1 MRPFPLSLRGR
12 FFLVCTFSAACGHE
26 VVLGNGTPLDGS
38 GTCTGP
44 TCATEADSGKVFTGP
59 VNKVDLL
66 FDIDNSASM
75 GDKQAYIEQAVPDLV
90 TRLITPNC
98 VKSTPSTTPGGP
110 PTITIVSQSA
120 VGGACLMGGT
130 LEFVPVHDMHIGII
144 SSSLGPRGV
153 DTTEDA
159 VAGAVCVPNAS
170 TGTPAPGGSPFLDG
184 MPQLPT
190 HNDDRGHLLSRIT
203 PTFAPPVTAAEAQ
216 QTAEQEAATFADVGA
231 ENFLDWFPEPQPFSY
246 TTTATGGIDPL
257 GTKGPVLTPPA
268 AALSYPLGAIGMEP
282 GTLEG
287 DFAALVA
294 GTHAYGCGIESQLET
309 WYRFLIQPDPYGS
322 IDASTGHALWAGID
336 QTILQQRHDFLRP
349 DSLVAIIVLSDE
361 NDSEIDVRSFGGEGY
376 LFMDQTY
383 KPLRGTSPCATDPGS
398 SACTSCGNASAAG
411 DPNCGGGNNAYTA
424 ENDPSFFINL
434 RHVHMQQRFGITVQF
449 PLQRYVLGL
458 TSPTVPD
465 RDHEYPAGAASY
477 QGGTVLDANGNVADP
492 QDLNCANPLFAGS
505 LPTGLGDPSDFAFA
519 TAVCNAA
526 QAGSAPRSPNLVFYA
541 HIGGVPHQLLQL
553 KPGET
558 DPVTGTTC
566 ALMTPEG
573 TPTSPADCPQKDT
586 LTVTDWTSILGAGLG
601 ATSGAG
607 AFDYTGIDPHM
618 IEAFDPNSPT
628 EGRTSSTGAT
638 IPVVPAAGVP
648 APGTAPAPDP
658 ISGWDWETST
668 LFGTVP
674 AHALPVDVEYAC
686 IFPLMNS
693 EGVPT
698 PRDCSGGLS
707 DPLNSYECDC
717 ESLGLPPEAVPSVCG
732 LKNPNAPYAAAGTPA
747 GPIQVQPST
756 PPTVVG
762 NDYTTQ
768 YFAKTY
774 PTIRE
779 LTLANLMGTQGIISS
794 LCPIH
799 TVPSSTTM
807 PDQLYGYRPAI
818 NAIVNRLRTPL
829 AVK

>member
-12 FFLVCTFSAACGHE
+12 FFVACTFSAACGHQ
-26 VVLGNGTPLDGS
+26 VVLGSGAPLDGS

-75 GDKQAYIEQAVPDLV
+75 GDKQAYLEQAVPDLV

-153 DTTEDA
+153 DTTTDA
-159 VAGAVCVPNAS
+159 MQGSVCLPNVTTA
-170 TGTPAPGGSPFLDG
+170 PFLDG
-184 MPQLPT
+184 TPGLSN
-190 HNDDRGHLLSRIT
+190 HNDDQGHLLSRIA
-203 PTFAPPVTAAEAQ
+203 PTFAPPITAVEAQLAAE
-216 QTAEQEAATFADVGA
+216 EESPTFADVGA
-231 ENFLDWFPEPQPFSY
+231 ENFLDWFPTPQPTGY
-246 TTTATGGIDPL
+246 TTSATGGIDPL
-257 GTKGPVLTPPA
+257 GTKGPVLNPPA
-268 AALSYPLGAIGMEP
+268 VPLSYPLGAIGMEP

-322 IDASTGHALWAGID
+322 IDASTGHAVWAGID

-349 DSLVAIIVLSDE
+349 DSLVAIIVMSDE

-383 KPLRGTSPCATDPGS
+383 KPLRGTSVCATDPGS
-398 SACTSCGNASAAG
+398 SACTSCGYASAAS
-411 DPNCGGGNNAYTA
+411 DPNCKGGNSAYTA

-434 RHVHMQQRFGITVQF
+434 RHVHMQQRFGISAQF

-477 QGGTVLDANGNVADP
+477 QGGTALDANGNVADP

-505 LPTGLGDPSDFAFA
+505 LPTGLENLADPGLA
-519 TAVCNAA
+519 TAICNAA
-526 QAGSAPRSPNLVFYA
+526 AAGSAPRSPNLVFYA
-541 HIGGVPHQLLQL
+541 HVGGVPHQLLQL

-566 ALMTPEG
+566 PAMTPEG

-648 APGTAPAPDP
+648 APGALPTPDP

-668 LFGTVP
+668 LVGGAGTVP
-674 AHALPVDVEYAC
+674 AHVLPVDVEYAC

-698 PRDCSGGLS
+698 PRDCSGGPS
-707 DPLNSYECDC
+707 DPVNLYECDC

-732 LKNPNAPYAAAGTPA
+732 LKNPNAPVAQGTPGPLIAAAPA
-747 GPIQVQPST
+747 
-756 PPTVVG
+756 TV

-779 LTLANLMGTQGIISS
+779 LTLANMVGTQGIISS

-799 TVPSSTTM
+799 TVPSSKTM